1 MSATMAEFS
10 LFLFKIYLADA
21 VKREYVRKEAMIGNS
36 AKTAR
41 REFSITMNSAN
52 TNLTKR

>member
-21 VKREYVRKEAMIGNS
+21 TKREYARKGVMIGNS

-41 REFSITMNSAN
+41 REFSTPMTSEN
-52 TNLTKR
+52 TILQKR

>member
-41 REFSITMNSAN
+41 REFSIPMTSEN
-52 TNLTKR
+52 TILPKR

>member
-21 VKREYVRKEAMIGNS
+21 TKREYARKGIMIGNS

-41 REFSITMNSAN
+41 REFSTPMTSEN
-52 TNLTKR
+52 TILQKR

>member
-21 VKREYVRKEAMIGNS
+21 AKREYVRKEAMIGNS
-36 AKTAR
+36 AKMAR
-41 REFSITMNSAN
+41 REFSIPMTSEN
-52 TNLTKR
+52 TILPKR